1 MAQHASAKKR
11 IRTTARRR
19 TVNRSRVSRFRTMLR
34 KVEEA
39 IAAGDHA
46 AAMAAFRAAQAD
58 LMRGAQR
65 GVVHARTAARR
76 LSRLNAR
83 VRALA

>member
-1 MAQHASAKKR
+1 MAHHASAKKR

-19 TVNRSRVSRFRTMLR
+19 AVNRSRLSRVRTMLR

-39 IAAGDHA
+39 IASGDHA
-46 AAMAAFRAAQAD
+46 AAMTAFRAAEGD
-58 LMRGAQR
+58 LVRGGQR
-65 GVVHARTAARR
+65 GVVPARTVARR